1 MALNLLSLYTL
12 IFALF
17 DKTHGMID
25 SLKIM
30 EDMKNL
36 GTNFGLDTQAPTLES
51 PKDCYTIPMSCE
63 LLEKWVHIGFIWPR
77 TTNSSS
83 PWFGLFR

>member
-1 MALNLLSLYTL
+1 MRKMLGRIMALNLLSLYTL

-30 EDMKNL
+30 EDMSKL
-36 GTNFGLDTQAPTLES
+36 GTNFGLDTVVPSLES
-51 PKDCYTIPMSCE
+51 PKDCYTIPFKCE
-63 LLEKWVHIGFIWPR
+63 LLEK
-77 TTNSSS
+77 
-83 PWFGLFR
+83 

>member
-1 MALNLLSLYTL
+1 MKKMLGRIMALNLLSLYTL

-36 GTNFGLDTQAPTLES
+36 GTNFGLDTAAPTLETLR
-51 PKDCYTIPMSCE
+51 DCYTIPIPCD
-63 LLEKWVHIGFIWPR
+63 LLEK
-77 TTNSSS
+77 
-83 PWFGLFR
+83 